1 MATLTPLFQACTF
14 SDAFAGS
21 GTAAVVPSPYYV
33 PKSKFGAMTL
43 APSSAA
49 SFANYAKLQKDRLDA
64 PFFLSGRPITA
75 KVTMRSPLG
84 IKSYHVCVQLYYALA
99 LP

>member
-1 MATLTPLFQACTF
+1 MCIGSKPLLPVLVWQHSHPLHACTF
-14 SDAFAGS
+14 TDAFAGA

-33 PKSKFGAMTL
+33 PKSKFGALNL

-75 KVTMRSPLG
+75 KVRMRMMS
-84 IKSYHVCVQLYYALA
+84 
-99 LP
+99 